1 MATLL
6 CGRHRVGLE
15 PREENQAG
23 LVGQE
28 ARQSSE
34 LVCCLCR
41 EIGGWAPGAPMAS
54 KHTLDTQGHQVLGG
68 EKRQDSGT
76 GFQNSW
82 FIDT

>member
-1 MATLL
+1 MATPL
-6 CGRHRVGLE
+6 CGQHRVGLE
-15 PREENQAG
+15 PGEENQAG
-23 LVGQE
+23 LAGQE

-34 LVCCLCR
+34 LVCCLWG
-41 EIGGWAPGAPMAS
+41 EIGRWAPGALTAS